1 MRGQQQAKHQ
11 EHTNLTEPSQAI
23 KHVQNTV
30 PATDWAIAQ
39 HHAADIHSQNT
50 TAADFASKRINHDAA
65 ADGQQGIQAVRYT
78 DTIDNLQ
85 EQLDDSKKENNSTK
99 QKENKNDTKK
109 KDNQQ
114 SDDAGTDEP
123 PVEDNTS
130 NGNTS
135 DQEGTNDTNNETTEM
150 QWTVSI
156 SVVFFLTKAN
166 KKRNKKIANFFKNY
180 LQSYFINVII
190 DKQ

>member
-1 MRGQQQAKHQ
+1 MRHGRRDKYQFVSLYIRTVRRSLCILFRHLICSKCRKHPIDIFQ
-11 EHTNLTEPSQAI
+11 RIHIFPLAVCSIILDQSGLVTSSLTKQ
-23 KHVQNTV
+23 
-30 PATDWAIAQ
+30 
-39 HHAADIHSQNT
+39 
-50 TAADFASKRINHDAA
+50 
-65 ADGQQGIQAVRYT
+65 
-78 DTIDNLQ
+78 IDNLQ

-150 QWTVSI
+150 Q
-156 SVVFFLTKAN
+156 
-166 KKRNKKIANFFKNY
+166 
-180 LQSYFINVII
+180 
-190 DKQ
+190 